1 MIKVLQYAF
10 LNYLLTMWYD
20 SGSSYS
26 SHMHLVSTIAFSL
39 EFLTLL
45 GRRFCACFG
54 RFIWK
59 RVVGFQFHTCILYCW
74 LWGFGGDWLTCGFGG
89 IQKLWFFWG
98 LRLCQCLGHHST
110 HLLPRYSIHIV
121 SSCFIPFILGRGGNV
136 CLHDDQKT
144 TGYCLTEYSC
154 IVQLSYIAHLPQIHP
169 LFNFAS
175 SSIVQLFYIA
185 HLPQIYPFFNFASS
199 SIVQLP

>member
-1 MIKVLQYAF
+1 M
-10 LNYLLTMWYD
+10 
-20 SGSSYS
+20 
-26 SHMHLVSTIAFSL
+26 

-45 GRRFCACFG
+45 GRRFCGWFG

-59 RVVGFQFHTCILYCW
+59 RVVGFGFHTCILYCR
-74 LWGFGGDWLTCGFGG
+74 LWGFGGYWFACGFGG

-98 LRLCQCLGHHST
+98 LRLCQCLGHNNT

-121 SSCFIPFILGRGGNV
+121 SSSFIPFIFGRGGNV

-144 TGYCLTEYSC
+144 TEILFNFFLIPSLSNFLTLLIFHKFIHCSILQVHPLFNFASSS
-154 IVQLSYIAHLPQIHP
+154 IVQLSYIVHFPQIHP

-175 SSIVQLFYIA
+175 SSIVQLPHI
-185 HLPQIYPFFNFASS
+185 HLFSQN
-199 SIVQLP
+199 

>member
-1 MIKVLQYAF
+1 MSMPWPSQ
-10 LNYLLTMWYD
+10 
-20 SGSSYS
+20 
-26 SHMHLVSTIAFSL
+26 H
-39 EFLTLL
+39 
-45 GRRFCACFG
+45 
-54 RFIWK
+54 
-59 RVVGFQFHTCILYCW
+59 
-74 LWGFGGDWLTCGFGG
+74 
-89 IQKLWFFWG
+89 
-98 LRLCQCLGHHST
+98 T

-175 SSIVQLFYIA
+175 SSIVQLFYISHLPQIHPLFNFASSSIVQLSYIA